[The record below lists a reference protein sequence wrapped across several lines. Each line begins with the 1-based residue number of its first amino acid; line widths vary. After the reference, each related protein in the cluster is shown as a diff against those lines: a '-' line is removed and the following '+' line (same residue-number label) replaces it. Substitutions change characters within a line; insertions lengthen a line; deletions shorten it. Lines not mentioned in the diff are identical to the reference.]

1 MGVSNGSIQF
11 AAYEDIKRRRIDAK
25 HRRFVKA
32 GREWRIED
40 EKLSNTEYILAS
52 GASKFVAIALTYPY
66 QVVRARIQVGVSGR
80 HPMWRWDDGMRAAAV
95 CVDS

>member
-11 AAYEDIKRRRIDAK
+11 ATYEDIKRRRIDAK

-95 CVDS
+95 